1 ESGATSPDGTAEFAA
16 ALAFVDEADEDV
28 VEADTGELTLSD
40 FEAANGLSLRA
51 MLSALP
57 REDREILDLTYR
69 HDISSSD
76 LAALL
81 GVQAADVPAML
92 VAARA
97 KFPAQASETA
107 EAAAAGMTSLD
118 VRPEQLSALR
128 LVSLPPSVWRRTAR
142 VVMDPRFRSYREAVS
157 AHAEHLGP
165 DGFPVQ
171 AAATPSSRKLLMAS
185 ALMAVLLLAPAV
197 AGGAVYAAVSTLAHA

>member
-1 ESGATSPDGTAEFAA
+1 HAQHLFDYCYVLLGERARAATATQVTLIAAHSLAGRLKDSSRMRAFVLALGRWECLSGGQGRADTRESGATSPDGTAEFAA

-69 HDISSSD
+69 HDISTSD

-81 GVQAADVPAML
+81 GVQ
-92 VAARA
+92 
-97 KFPAQASETA
+97 
-107 EAAAAGMTSLD
+107 
-118 VRPEQLSALR
+118 
-128 LVSLPPSVWRRTAR
+128 
-142 VVMDPRFRSYREAVS
+142 
-157 AHAEHLGP
+157 
-165 DGFPVQ
+165 
-171 AAATPSSRKLLMAS
+171 
-185 ALMAVLLLAPAV
+185 
-197 AGGAVYAAVSTLAHA
+197 